1 MTTRCELSILIPA
14 YQEEENLRLL
24 LPRLHRTIRALDL
37 TYEIIVIDTQQPL
50 DNTRAVCQDE
60 TVTYLMRQHSNS
72 FGDAVRSGIAA
83 AQGEFIL
90 FMDADGS
97 HTPEYIPRL
106 CEHRREY
113 DVVIA
118 SRYIDGGHTEN
129 IKILVLMSHVV
140 NLCYRLVLGLRC
152 KDVSNSFKVYR
163 ANLVKEVPLRCHNFD
178 VVEEL
183 LYKIC
188 RRHPDVRILEVPF
201 SFKKRMFGETKRNL
215 IMFMFSYLYT
225 LLRLRF
231 GK

>member
-1 MTTRCELSILIPA
+1 MTTSCEISVLIPA

-24 LPRLHRTIRALDL
+24 LPRLHRTLRGLGL
-37 TYEIIVIDTQQPL
+37 TYEIVIIDTQQPM
-50 DNTRAVCQDE
+50 DNTADACKDE
-60 TVTYLMRQHSNS
+60 GATYLARRGSNS
-72 FGDAVRSGIAA
+72 FGDAVRSGITAA
-83 AQGEFIL
+83 HGECIL

-106 CEHRREY
+106 LEHRHEY

-118 SRYIDGGHTEN
+118 SRYIEGGHTEN
-129 IKILVLMSHVV
+129 IKVLVLMSHVV

-163 ANLVKEVPLRCHNFD
+163 ASLVKEVVLHCHNFD

-188 RRHPDVRILEVPF
+188 RQHPGVRILEVPF

-215 IMFMFSYLYT
+215 IMFVFSYLYT